1 MYFIAKG
8 EFQVFCQTQVHS
20 MPVKVRTLQ
29 NGDHFGE
36 VSLIYGCKR
45 TATVTS
51 TKYGTLGFIPRTAY
65 KEAIFKYQEVTIII
79 LICFN
84 LAFIDF

>member
-8 EFQVFCQTQVHS
+8 EFQVYVQAQAQS
-20 MPVKVRTLQ
+20 MPQKVRTLQ

-51 TKYGTLGFIPRTAY
+51 IKYGTLGFIPRTAY
-65 KEAIFKYQEVTIII
+65 KEAIFKYQEVSFFLIITIYT
-79 LICFN
+79 
-84 LAFIDF
+84 